1 MNIWQKNL
9 QNIFEHFCAKME
21 RSGPG
26 SRRGSFLNL
35 DLLFRSNSRSGSL
48 ASLPDLL
55 ASPFKKRASS
65 KSPLESSVPAKEEFL
80 VLVATTDPPRKARED
95 RRSEIDLRF
104 AKFEIDIFGFPAKS
118 APFI

>member
-1 MNIWQKNL
+1 
-9 QNIFEHFCAKME
+9 ME
-21 RSGPG
+21 RGGAG

-80 VLVATTDPPRKARED
+80 VLVATTDPPKKAGDD

-104 AKFEIDIFGFPAKS
+104 AK
-118 APFI
+118 